1 VSARQFKSDAWKS
14 VEAAE
19 RYHRATVAA
28 PALFKFIREDLF
40 IRRIQRY
47 AEPGS
52 RILDLG
58 CGSGLIAIALHDLGY
73 QIVACDVSQEMRVG
87 ARAGGRANSNCVV
100 AMASRSR

>member
-1 VSARQFKSDAWKS
+1 VSTRQFKSDAWKS

-52 RILDLG
+52 RILDVG
-58 CGSGLIAIALHDLGY
+58 CGSGLIAIALP
-73 QIVACDVSQEMRVG
+73 
-87 ARAGGRANSNCVV
+87 
-100 AMASRSR
+100 